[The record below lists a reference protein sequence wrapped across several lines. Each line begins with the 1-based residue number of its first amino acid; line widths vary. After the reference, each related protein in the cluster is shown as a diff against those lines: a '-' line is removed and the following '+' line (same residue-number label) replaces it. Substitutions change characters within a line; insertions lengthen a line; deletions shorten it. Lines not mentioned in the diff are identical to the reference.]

1 MTEGFAFTGDPVDT
15 KRKLDKM
22 VQDAQTRMQ
31 QFAVVRKQIESAT
44 VTAEV
49 GAARATV
56 RSTGG
61 LSGLVLS
68 EQARGMSPSQIANE
82 VLAAVQRA
90 QAGIQG
96 KVQEIVS
103 ENDAVDDS
111 AGQAV
116 VDSFTGRY
124 PQPSSPAASYQDP
137 EELRIGHPDDWDS
150 HGSGR

>member
-1 MTEGFAFTGDPVDT
+1 MTEGFAFTGNPADT
-15 KRKLDKM
+15 KRKLDAM
-22 VQDAQTRMQ
+22 VLDAQKRMA

-56 RSTGG
+56 RTTGG

-82 VLAAVQRA
+82 VMAAVQRA

-96 KVQEIVS
+96 KVREIVS

-116 VDSFTGRY
+116 VKSFAGRY
-124 PQPSSPAASYQDP
+124 PQPPERAAGEPVEDM
-137 EELRIGHPDDWDS
+137 RIGRSDDW
-150 HGSGR
+150 H